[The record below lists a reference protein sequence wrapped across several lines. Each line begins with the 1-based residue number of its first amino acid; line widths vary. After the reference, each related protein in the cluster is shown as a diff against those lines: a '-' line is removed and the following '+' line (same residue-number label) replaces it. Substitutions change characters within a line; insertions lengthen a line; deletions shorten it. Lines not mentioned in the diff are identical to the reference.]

1 MSAVRVFHME
11 VQMFKRKT
19 GLMCR
24 MLLVWMVAG
33 CVTKNT
39 SGPSE
44 TTAVRGDAVECKVT
58 RSLSLSS
65 ILFLLDESGIE
76 WPYAPQYGIQAYELI
91 YWTEDA
97 SGLPIKASAAL
108 ILPDR
113 DGLFDLVG
121 IQHGTEIKR
130 TRAASRDPLLTGE
143 GMLGILLASMDYAV
157 CVPDYPGLGI
167 SEAMHPYVH
176 ASLGVAVAD
185 AMRAAEQTLET
196 MKNQVHLRFL
206 MGYSEGGYATLAGQ
220 KAIESDYGDQMP
232 LTGVIPMAGPY
243 DLAGTMQTLLQNM
256 DYSHPV
262 YIAFLLTAYNRIYGW
277 NRLNDFFLPPYAAQ
291 MESLFDGTRSYSE
304 IAAVLPPNLEA
315 LLDSSFVEGC
325 LDGTETE
332 LLETLRE
339 NSLLNWRPRA
349 PVLLIHGDADEVVP
363 YMNAL
368 SARDSLSQMGGT
380 VSLVSIPGGTHQSAA
395 LPAFLEAVSWL
406 KSLPY

>member
-1 MSAVRVFHME
+1 MNRRTAGFV
-11 VQMFKRKT
+11 
-19 GLMCR
+19 CR
-24 MLLVWMVAG
+24 TLLVWLAAG
-33 CVTKNT
+33 CMTKNT

-44 TTAVRGDAVECKVT
+44 TASARGDVVEYKIS

-65 ILFLLDESGIE
+65 ITFLLDESGVE
-76 WPYAPQYGIQAYELI
+76 WPDAPQYGITAYELI
-91 YWTEDA
+91 YWTENA
-97 SGLPIKASAAL
+97 SGMPIKASAAL

-113 DGLFDLVG
+113 HGSFDLIG

-130 TRAASRDPLLTGE
+130 TQAASRDPLLTGE
-143 GMLGILLASMDYAV
+143 GMLGILLASTDYAV
-157 CVPDYPGLGI
+157 CLPDYPGLGI
-167 SEAMHPYVH
+167 SGGIHPYVH

-185 AMRAAEQTLET
+185 AMRAAEKAMET
-196 MKNQVHLRFL
+196 MGNQISRRFL
-206 MGYSEGGYATLAGQ
+206 TGYSEGGYATLAGQ
-220 KAIESDYGDQMP
+220 KAMESDYGNQMP

-243 DLAGTMQTLLQNM
+243 DMAGTMQTLLQDM

-262 YIAFLLTAYNRIYGW
+262 YIALLLTAYNSIYGW
-277 NRLNDFFLPPYAAQ
+277 NRLNDFFNPPYAAQ
-291 MESLFDGTRSYSE
+291 MESLFDGTRSTGE
-304 IAAVLPPNLEA
+304 IAAVLPANLEA

-332 LLETLRE
+332 LLEALRE
-339 NSLLNWRPRA
+339 NSLLHWRPRA

-395 LPAFLEAVSWL
+395 LPAFLEAFSWL